1 LELKTFENKN
11 HFFSFRCQT
20 KRADQSLAAKSEAE
34 SKWMELWK
42 SKYQKYLTKK
52 RRNSKKIAK

>member
-11 HFFSFRCQT
+11 PFFSFRCQT
-20 KRADQSLAAKSEAE
+20 KKADQSLAAKSVAE

-42 SKYQKYLTKK
+42 SKYQKCLTKK
-52 RRNSKKIAK
+52 KEK